1 MFKHAFTIF
10 LLLLFLS
17 GCDNIEFS
25 PNQAFD
31 RDSPVN
37 LNAKNL
43 KLLKERPILSDTLRF
58 ILSGDTQRAYDQA
71 VDLVKVANKIPNL
84 DFLIIN
90 GDISDFGLLQE
101 KKWIYDIFKNLKVPY
116 IGVVGNHDLIANGV
130 MVYEK
135 MFGDFN
141 FSFIY
146 KGVKFICHDT
156 NSREYNFNGK
166 VPDLNW
172 IKKELQN
179 TNDVEGII
187 SVAHIPPRSGD
198 FDSNLR
204 TSYEELLNSNP
215 KTIASLHSHE
225 NDNAAYFPFEGSIP
239 FIVSEAVINREF
251 LYVEIYNG
259 KLIKY
264 ENIKY

>member
-1 MFKHAFTIF
+1 MPKYLYIYFF
-10 LLLLFLS
+10 LLLLLS
-17 GCDNIEFS
+17 SCDNIEFS

-31 RDSPVN
+31 KNSPVN

-43 KLLKERPILSDTLRF
+43 ALLYQKPITSDTLRF

-71 VDLVKVANKIPNL
+71 VDLVSVANKIPNL

-101 KKWIYDIFKNLKVPY
+101 KKWIYDIFKSLKVPY

-130 MVYEK
+130 LVYQR

-141 FSFIY
+141 FSFTY
-146 KGVKFICHDT
+146 KGIKFICHDT

-166 VPDLNW
+166 VPDLDW
-172 IKKELQN
+172 ISKELKN
-179 TNDVEGII
+179 TDDVEGIV
-187 SVAHIPPRSGD
+187 SVAHIPPRSED

-215 KTIASLHSHE
+215 KTIVSLHSHE

-239 FIVSEAVINREF
+239 FIVSEAVVNREF

-264 ENIKY
+264 ENISY